1 MLAIL
6 IGALALAFGLL
17 LMLLPLMASQ
27 LARPRDGLWAAV
39 VLLLGL
45 VLVTGAERLTGGP
58 MLGVLCGGLLIGR
71 LSTEVGQQR
80 WAVLDQSARDEL
92 QQRSYWQGQL
102 IQLKDALQKLLTAL
116 LGLLGWIKDR
126 LRKPAITKKWV
137 RADAEPSSERTAPEE
152 GTGEV
157 ADDLITEQP
166 SEEAAST
173 AEPEPI
179 ELTAHGLETEAQPQ
193 QHNNPEAHGDSSN
206 ATSVEVVVE
215 NFEQHESSAD
225 QEQEQTTT
233 AEVDAGEAADDLI
246 TEQPSE
252 EAESTEEPEPIELM
266 AHGLE
271 TQAESKQHNT
281 PAAHSASSNAIS
293 VEVAV
298 ENLEQQQPSADQ
310 EQEQTTTALED
321 TLPVVEADILDPEPL
336 PSRPGSSAAVSL
348 IESLDEVDELIADG
362 QN

>member
-126 LRKPAITKKWV
+126 LRKPVITKKWV
-137 RADAEPSSERTAPEE
+137 RADAEPSSERTAAEE

-157 ADDLITEQP
+157 ADDLITKQP
-166 SEEAAST
+166 SEEAEST

-179 ELTAHGLETEAQPQ
+179 ELTAHGLETEAEPQ
-193 QHNNPEAHGDSSN
+193 QHNNPEAHGDNNN

-215 NFEQHESSAD
+215 NLD
-225 QEQEQTTT
+225 
-233 AEVDAGEAADDLI
+233 
-246 TEQPSE
+246 
-252 EAESTEEPEPIELM
+252 
-266 AHGLE
+266 
-271 TQAESKQHNT
+271 
-281 PAAHSASSNAIS
+281 
-293 VEVAV
+293 
-298 ENLEQQQPSADQ
+298 QQQPSADQ
-310 EQEQTTTALED
+310 EQDQTTTALED